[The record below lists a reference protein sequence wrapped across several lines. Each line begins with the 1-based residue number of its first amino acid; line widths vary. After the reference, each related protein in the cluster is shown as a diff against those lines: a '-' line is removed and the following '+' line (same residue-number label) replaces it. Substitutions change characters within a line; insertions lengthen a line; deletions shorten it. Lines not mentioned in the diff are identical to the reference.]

1 MSATRRIN
9 RRTTLRAAGLLPLV
23 AATAAL
29 PAGCASVGD
38 ALGNAFSIN
47 TVRVGVGWSGDEL
60 AAFHRML
67 DDFHPHG
74 YSVQVLPLGD
84 QIRTA
89 LSPNA
94 KSRPEVVMLPTPGLI
109 HTNLQYLDPLPADLW
124 SSGNLGLD
132 WQAAVSVN
140 GVPYGLPFKL
150 TNRSAVWYRADL
162 IDRVPTSW
170 SDWLALNDRLI
181 GRGTA
186 PLALAG
192 ADGWPLA
199 DFLSNILLTVSPG
212 AYTQLTGPRPN
223 WSDPALGQA
232 LRTLGAMW
240 SVPGAISGGAE
251 RALEMRYPDALLEVF
266 GYHRAAMVVAPD
278 HAEPVIRRFRRDP
291 ASIGVFPFP
300 GTGDNVVSGGD
311 IAVLRKPAGDQAND
325 FVRWLAGPQAPMS
338 WINGN
343 GGFLAANPRSDN
355 ASPGPNYTANARRL
369 LAKLRHSGGPYIG
382 LFDGVGSA
390 YGTSLERALADFLR
404 TVGDGGRRAVDQAA
418 RTVIDT
424 MTATEN
430 GSGG

>member
-1 MSATRRIN
+1 MSTAQRIN
-9 RRTTLRAAGLLPLV
+9 RRAALRAAGLLPL
-23 AATAAL
+23 AAAVSAL
-29 PAGCASVGD
+29 PAGCATVD
-38 ALGNAFSIN
+38 NALGNAFSSN
-47 TVRVGVGWSGDEL
+47 TVRVGVSWSGDEL
-60 AAFHRML
+60 AAFQRVL
-67 DDFHPHG
+67 DSFHPKG
-74 YSVQVLPLGD
+74 YSVQALPLGD

-89 LSPNA
+89 LSARAN
-94 KSRPEVVMLPTPGLI
+94 SRPDVVMLPAPGLI
-109 HTNLQYLDPLPADLW
+109 HDNLQYLDPLPADLW
-124 SSGNLGLD
+124 SAGNLDLG

-150 TNRSAVWYRADL
+150 TNKSAVWCRADL
-162 IDRVPTSW
+162 IDRVPASW
-170 SDWLALNDRLI
+170 SDWLALNDQLI
-181 GRGTA
+181 RRGTA

-199 DFLSNILLTVSPG
+199 DFLSNVLLTVSPNT
-212 AYTQLTGPRPN
+212 YTQLTGPRPN
-223 WSDPALGQA
+223 WSDPAFGQA

-251 RALEMRYPDALLEVF
+251 RALEMQYPDALVEVF

-278 HAEPVIRRFRRDP
+278 YAEPVIRRFRRDP

-300 GTGDNVVSGGD
+300 GTRGNVVSGGD
-311 IAVLRKPAGDQAND
+311 IAVLRKPAGDQASE
-325 FVRWLAGPQAPMS
+325 FVRWLAGPQAPVS

-355 ASPGPNYTANARRL
+355 TSPGPNYTANARQL
-369 LAKLRHSGGPYIG
+369 LAALRHSGGPYLD

-390 YGTSLERALADFLR
+390 YGTPLERALEDFLR
-404 TVGDGGRRAVDQAA
+404 TVGDGGSRAVDQAA

-424 MTATEN
+424 MTATGN